1 MKVKLIDIFMVGP
14 SEKFDEVYI
23 PNQLVIGKLIFTNSF
38 QFIDFIL
45 ISFYSHFVYIFWNI

>member
-1 MKVKLIDIFMVGP
+1 MMKVKLIDIFMVGP

-45 ISFYSHFVYIFWNI
+45 ISFYSHFVYIF